1 MNLSINSFDFK
12 INNVSFLEPKKNILM
27 DGFFT
32 KINYLNEW
40 FTMNGLFFYLPIKIK
55 SIIKEKS
62 CIKFD
67 PYLPENHDFI
77 QKFTSIEN
85 NLLDFYNSN
94 KQVSFIKQLLLSK
107 QLFNGTLKINYDDIN
122 LLQTHETDFIIKISG
137 IWQNSKEIGITYK
150 LYKANTVF

>member
-1 MNLSINSFDFK
+1 MNLSINSLDFQ

-32 KINYLNEW
+32 KINYLSKW
-40 FTMNGLFFYLPIKIK
+40 FTMSGLFFYLPIKIK
-55 SIIKEKS
+55 SIIREKS

-67 PYLPENHDFI
+67 PYLPDNHEFI
-77 QKFTSIEN
+77 QKFAIIEN

-94 KQVSFIKQLLLSK
+94 KQLSFMKQLLLSK
-107 QLFNGTLKINYDDIN
+107 QLFNGTLKINYEDIN
-122 LLQTHETDFIIKISG
+122 LLQTDETDFIIKISG